1 MSIKQV
7 FENYDRQ
14 NQGGVDGYK
23 YCPFCQTKLIFLESG
38 QKPRQ
43 TCPGCG
49 FTQYKNPSPVIS
61 VIIADKD
68 RILLGKRIGSPG
80 AGKWAIPSGYIEY
93 EDDFISTAILEAK
106 EETGLEIE
114 ITSILNVISSF
125 VSPSFHFLAI
135 YLEARVLGGELIAR
149 DDLEDAKWFP
159 VSGPLPEMAFQ
170 EDVDAL
176 EMYAKKEFIGLPV
189 DQRYAR
195 QVNKN
200 RESW

>member
-1 MSIKQV
+1 MPIKQV

-14 NQGGVDGYK
+14 NRGRVDGFR
-23 YCPFCQTKLIFLESG
+23 YCPLCQTKLDLIESG
-38 QKPRQ
+38 QESRP

-49 FTQYKNPSPVIS
+49 FTQYKNPSPVVS
-61 VIIADKD
+61 VVIVEEDK
-68 RILLGKRIGSPG
+68 ILLGKRIGFPG
-80 AGKWAIPSGYIEY
+80 EGKWAIPSGYIEY
-93 EDDFISTAILEAK
+93 ENDFISTAILETK
-106 EETGLEIE
+106 EETGLDIE

-176 EMYAKKEFIGLPV
+176 ETYTKKEFMGMPV
-189 DQRYAR
+189 DARYAR
-195 QVNKN
+195 QV
-200 RESW
+200 S